1 MMQRPCVVLRSLCLR
16 TACKAALR
24 RVGVV
29 VSHTL
34 ILAPMRQ
41 GSAGVCL
48 ADACEALHCDALAA
62 LAPGW
67 AHSPADP
74 YSRHAPCR
82 ASAAARHRRMC
93 EVGKDA
99 WRSATKESVGH
110 QLAMQGLSGA
120 SSSVACEGKE
130 PSSIDM

>member
-1 MMQRPCVVLRSLCLR
+1 
-16 TACKAALR
+16 
-24 RVGVV
+24 
-29 VSHTL
+29 
-34 ILAPMRQ
+34 MRQ

-82 ASAAARHRRMC
+82 ASAAAAHRREC
-93 EVGKDA
+93 EVGKHV
-99 WRSATKESVGH
+99 WTQGILGQ
-110 QLAMQGLSGA
+110 QLAKQELSGA
-120 SSSVACEGKE
+120 SGNVACEGL
-130 PSSIDM
+130 S